1 MLQNSRVTAFTVLE
15 LLKENQ
21 LLRGGGV
28 GVKLPPS
35 LTRLGF
41 NLFHNCYQLCM
52 ESMKDLD
59 CNTKSDMIGVADW
72 GGGHDIS

>member
-21 LLRGGGV
+21 LLRGGV